1 MIRLKSMLTEQQ
13 QTPTQLMLQRQ
24 AIMQDALAKLTA
36 LEPMND
42 FDVDETVASVDNAVA
57 AAYIAY
63 CSNMQSHMKTSTEP
77 LMDLPWGTE
86 ITNMIARIKQDVNF

>member
-13 QTPTQLMLQRQ
+13 QEPSQLMLQRR

-36 LEPMND
+36 LEPMHD

-63 CSNMQSHMKTSTEP
+63 CDNMRSHMKTSTEP

-86 ITNMIARIKQDVNF
+86 IVNMITRIKQDVNY